1 MTAESP
7 KKVSVKMAI
16 GLSSDNGLLH
26 IDDAK
31 NGKACKATC
40 IDCGCPL
47 IAKNGGTVAH
57 HYAHDSEFYKPDEC
71 NWQPETELHLMAKMV
86 IAADKNLRIPIG
98 TIEPKFKE
106 IDFESVE
113 LEKRL
118 DSRIPDITAYASGE
132 RILIE
137 VAVTHKC
144 DSTKISEMKRA
155 NNNCVEI
162 DLSEFIFSEQTI
174 TLDAVR
180 NFISE
185 APLAWLSISP
195 VGEIGH
201 LTYQHNSEH
210 QRLLAISVRK
220 LEIERRSVEA
230 IMPNLRQKLNDV
242 QTKNAN
248 LETKIAQQKRT
259 IASNKSRLT
268 RLQALEKEEQRLI
281 EKNNALERE
290 WLRLEE
296 KAQNL
301 LNKESYVRGQQ
312 EELYRK
318 ENSLSL
324 EINRISDDKASQRI
338 GQREEELRALEKT
351 LACEL
356 DKLKSDRENFES
368 IVEERAALKLKSMEA
383 KILNDAQTRRRNI
396 IDSANTSRK
405 RALELISPL
414 PTLLKKQFALA
425 GSFAKPPHHVINE
438 INEMIEQLSR
448 RLEN

>member
-1 MTAESP
+1 
-7 KKVSVKMAI
+7 
-16 GLSSDNGLLH
+16 
-26 IDDAK
+26 
-31 NGKACKATC
+31 
-40 IDCGCPL
+40 
-47 IAKNGGTVAH
+47 
-57 HYAHDSEFYKPDEC
+57 
-71 NWQPETELHLMAKMV
+71 MV
-86 IAADKNLRIPIG
+86 IAADKSLRIPIG

-185 APLAWLSISP
+185 APLIWLSISP
-195 VGEIGH
+195 VGEIGR
-201 LTYQHNSEH
+201 LTYLHNLEH
-210 QRLLAISVRK
+210 QRSLATSVK
-220 LEIERRSVEA
+220 ELKAEQRSIEA
-230 IMPNLRQKLNDV
+230 IMPNLRQKLNGA

-248 LETKIAQQKRT
+248 LKTKIAQQERI

-268 RLQALEKEEQRLI
+268 KLQALEKEEQRLI
-281 EKNNALERE
+281 GKNNALERE

-301 LNKESYVRGQQ
+301 LNKESYIRGQQ
-312 EELYRK
+312 DELYRK

-338 GQREEELRALEKT
+338 SQREEKLRALEKT

-383 KILNDAQTRRRNI
+383 KILNDAQTQRRNI
-396 IDSANTSRK
+396 IDSANNTRK
-405 RALELISPL
+405 RALELIAPL
-414 PTLLKKQFALA
+414 PSKLRVQFVEAR
-425 GSFAKPPHHVINE
+425 SFAKPPHHVLSE
-438 INEMIEQLSR
+438 IERMIEQLSR
-448 RLEN
+448 RLEY

>member
-1 MTAESP
+1 
-7 KKVSVKMAI
+7 MAV
-16 GLSSDNGLLH
+16 GLSSDDELLH

-47 IAKNGGTVAH
+47 IAKNGGTVAQ
-57 HYAHDSEFYKPDEC
+57 HYAHDSEFYKPDKC

-118 DSRIPDITAYASGE
+118 DSRIPDITAYANGE

-144 DSTKISEMKRA
+144 DAAKISEMKRA
-155 NNNCVEI
+155 NNNCIEI
-162 DLSEFIFSEQTI
+162 DLSEFSFSEQTI

-185 APLAWLSISP
+185 APPVWLSISP
-195 VGEIGH
+195 VGEIGR
-201 LTYQHNSEH
+201 LTYLHNLDH
-210 QRLLAISVRK
+210 QRLLATSVKK
-220 LEIERRSVEA
+220 LKIEKRSIEA

-242 QTKNAN
+242 QTKIAN
-248 LETKIAQQKRT
+248 LEARIAQQERT

-268 RLQALEKEEQRLI
+268 RLRTLEKEEQRFI
-281 EKNNALERE
+281 EKNKNLERE
-290 WLRLEE
+290 WSLLEI

-312 EELYRK
+312 EDLYRK
-318 ENSLSL
+318 EKSLSL

-338 GQREEELRALEKT
+338 SQLEDELRALEKT

-356 DKLKSDRENFES
+356 HKLKSDRENFES

-383 KILNDAQTRRRNI
+383 KILNDAQTMRRNI

-405 RALELISPL
+405 RALELIRPL

-425 GSFAKPPHHVINE
+425 ESFAKPPHHVINE

-448 RLEN
+448 RLEY

>member
-1 MTAESP
+1 MTTKSS
-7 KKVSVKMAI
+7 KKVRVKMAV
-16 GLSSDNGLLH
+16 GLSSDDELLH

-57 HYAHDSEFYKPDEC
+57 HYAHDPEFYKPDEC

-98 TIEPKFKE
+98 TIDPKFKE

-118 DSRIPDITAYASGE
+118 ESRIPDITAYANGE

-185 APLAWLSISP
+185 APLIWLSISP
-195 VGEIGH
+195 VGEIGR
-201 LTYQHNSEH
+201 LTYLHNLEH
-210 QRLLAISVRK
+210 QRSLATSVK
-220 LEIERRSVEA
+220 ELKAELRSIEA
-230 IMPNLRQKLNDV
+230 IMPNLRQKLNNL
-242 QTKNAN
+242 QAKNAS
-248 LETKIAQQKRT
+248 LETKIAQQERS
-259 IASNKSRLT
+259 IASNKNRLSRLRT
-268 RLQALEKEEQRLI
+268 LEKEEQRFI
-281 EKNNALERE
+281 EKNINLEKE
-290 WLRLEE
+290 WSRLEI

-318 ENSLSL
+318 ENSLSF

-338 GQREEELRALEKT
+338 SELEDELRALEKT
-351 LACEL
+351 LACEF

-368 IVEERAALKLKSMEA
+368 IVEERAAKELKSMET
-383 KILNDAQTRRRNI
+383 KILHDAQTMRRNI

-438 INEMIEQLSR
+438 INEMIELLSR
-448 RLEN
+448 RLEY

>member
-1 MTAESP
+1 
-7 KKVSVKMAI
+7 MAV
-16 GLSSDNGLLH
+16 GLSSDDELLH

-57 HYAHDSEFYKPDEC
+57 HYAHDPEFYKPDEC

-86 IAADKNLRIPIG
+86 IAADRNLRIPIG

-144 DSTKISEMKRA
+144 DATKISEMKRA

-185 APLAWLSISP
+185 APLIWLSISP
-195 VGEIGH
+195 VGEIGR
-201 LTYQHNSEH
+201 LTYLHNLEH
-210 QRLLAISVRK
+210 QRSLATSVKELKVEQQSIEAILPSLRRK
-220 LEIERRSVEA
+220 LN
-230 IMPNLRQKLNDV
+230 NL
-242 QTKNAN
+242 QTKNAS
-248 LETKIAQQKRT
+248 LETKIAQQERN
-259 IASNKSRLT
+259 IASNKNRLSRLRT
-268 RLQALEKEEQRLI
+268 LEKEEQRFI
-281 EKNNALERE
+281 EKNENLEKE
-290 WLRLEE
+290 WELLEE

-301 LNKESYVRGQQ
+301 FNKESYIRGQQ

-338 GQREEELRALEKT
+338 SQREEKLRALEKT

-368 IVEERAALKLKSMEA
+368 IVEERAEQKLKSMEA
-383 KILNDAQTRRRNI
+383 NILNDAQTQRRNI
-396 IDSANTSRK
+396 IDSANNTRK
-405 RALELISPL
+405 RALELIGPL
-414 PTLLKKQFALA
+414 PSKLKKQFKEASA
-425 GSFAKPPHHVINE
+425 FTKPPHHVISE
-438 INEMIEQLSR
+438 IEKMIEQLTR
-448 RLEN
+448 RLEK

>member
-1 MTAESP
+1 MTTKSS
-7 KKVSVKMAI
+7 KKVRVKMAV
-16 GLSSDNGLLH
+16 GLSSDDELLH

-57 HYAHDSEFYKPDEC
+57 HYAHDPEFYKADEC

-98 TIEPKFKE
+98 TIDPKFKE

-118 DSRIPDITAYASGE
+118 DSRIPDITAYANGE

-137 VAVTHKC
+137 IAVTHKC

-201 LTYQHNSEH
+201 LTYLHNLEH
-210 QRLLAISVRK
+210 QRSLATSVK
-220 LEIERRSVEA
+220 ELKAERQSIEA
-230 IMPNLRQKLNDV
+230 IMPKLRQKLNDL

-248 LETKIAQQKRT
+248 LETKIAQQERS
-259 IASNKSRLT
+259 IASNKNRLSRLRT
-268 RLQALEKEEQRLI
+268 LEKEEQRFI
-281 EKNNALERE
+281 EKNNNLERE

-301 LNKESYVRGQQ
+301 LNKESCIRGQQ

-338 GQREEELRALEKT
+338 SQREEKLKALEKT

-368 IVEERAALKLKSMEA
+368 IVEERAALILKSMEA
-383 KILNDAQTRRRNI
+383 KILNDAQTQRRNI
-396 IDSANTSRK
+396 IDSANNTRK
-405 RALELISPL
+405 RALELIGPL
-414 PTLLKKQFALA
+414 PSRLKKQFKEASA
-425 GSFAKPPHHVINE
+425 FTKPPHHVISE
-438 INEMIEQLSR
+438 IEKMIEQLTR
-448 RLEN
+448 RLEY

>member
-1 MTAESP
+1 
-7 KKVSVKMAI
+7 MAV
-16 GLSSDNGLLH
+16 GLSSDDELLH

-57 HYAHDSEFYKPDEC
+57 HYAHDPEFYKADEC

-98 TIEPKFKE
+98 TIDPKFKE

-118 DSRIPDITAYASGE
+118 DSRIPDITAYANGE

-137 VAVTHKC
+137 IAVTHKC

-201 LTYQHNSEH
+201 LTYLHNLEH
-210 QRLLAISVRK
+210 QRSLATSVK
-220 LEIERRSVEA
+220 ELKAERQSIEA
-230 IMPNLRQKLNDV
+230 IMPKLRQKLNDL

-248 LETKIAQQKRT
+248 LETKIAQQERS
-259 IASNKSRLT
+259 IASNKNRLSRLRT
-268 RLQALEKEEQRLI
+268 LEKEEQRFI
-281 EKNNALERE
+281 EKNNNLERE

-301 LNKESYVRGQQ
+301 LNKESCIRGQQ

-338 GQREEELRALEKT
+338 SQREEKLKALEKT

-368 IVEERAALKLKSMEA
+368 IVEERAALILKSMEA
-383 KILNDAQTRRRNI
+383 KILNDAQTQRRNI
-396 IDSANTSRK
+396 IDSANNTRK
-405 RALELISPL
+405 RALELIGPL
-414 PTLLKKQFALA
+414 PSRLKKQFKEASA
-425 GSFAKPPHHVINE
+425 FTKPPHHVISE
-438 INEMIEQLSR
+438 IEKMIEQLTR
-448 RLEN
+448 RLEY